1 MRFLKRC
8 ISLLRQK
15 MDRNFLLAF
24 LLSMLMI
31 IGYYMIYPPEQQA
44 PQPQVEENA
53 EESKESAT
61 SSEAITEIAV
71 TEDQQPAIEEIEAL
85 SRKSVKVESDLYSIE
100 IDSQDGSLTKMLL
113 KDYKYNL
120 EPHFQITKFVVGL
133 FTGGNDEEEP
143 WDPNRL
149 VNLAGDISDTNKIW
163 KVETGPDKQSIN
175 YSVSADQ
182 LDVSSQAQSLELK
195 AVLPNGLVETKQF
208 TFYPDTYEID
218 FVVKLLNRTGA
229 SQMIHPKVNF
239 GAGGEAISREPLPQ
253 PKVAVTYFDDDFEK
267 YDGGDVEETLTID
280 KTHYA
285 GLMDKYF
292 VTAIKTVDGSDFKAE
307 LTPVNSKLDGKDV
320 VVPQLTYVDRSTSL
334 GNNQEYSRSFRIYA
348 GPKVHSKLEQYDE
361 YLPKAID
368 MWLEVIA
375 EPLMVI
381 LRWLQGYVV
390 NWGVAIILLTI
401 IVRTAM
407 FPLAYKGMT
416 SMRKMQALGPKITAL
431 REKYKNNK
439 ERMNQEIMKF
449 YGQHKVNPMGGC
461 LPMLLQIPIFIAL
474 YQALLPA
481 IELRHTPFFIWWS
494 DLSAA
499 DYTLI
504 LPILMGVS
512 MYVQQSLTPTP
523 TMDPTQAK
531 IMKWMP
537 VMMVMFFL
545 NMPSGLVLYWVV
557 SNIISVG
564 QQLVFNK
571 VSPPAPVEV
580 PEKGKAKTTTNK
592 KKGKAKK

>member
-1 MRFLKRC
+1 MKFLKRC

-24 LLSMLMI
+24 LISMLMI

-44 PQPQVEENA
+44 PQPQVEEPA
-53 EESKESAT
+53 ESTKESVK
-61 SSEAITEIAV
+61 SSEGITGIAA
-71 TEDQQPAIEEIEAL
+71 TDEQQPAIEEIEAAP
-85 SRKSVKVESDLYSIE
+85 RKSVRVESGLYSIE
-100 IDSQDGSLTKMLL
+100 IDSQDGSLEKMLL

-120 EPHFQITKFVVGL
+120 EPRFQITKFVVGL
-133 FTGGNDEEEP
+133 FTGGNEEEEP
-143 WDPNRL
+143 WDPERL
-149 VNLAGDISDTNKIW
+149 VNLAGDISENNKIW
-163 KVETGPDKQSIN
+163 KVETSPDQQSTN
-175 YSVSADQ
+175 YSVSADN
-182 LDVSSQAQSLELK
+182 LDVSLQAQTLELK
-195 AVLPNGLVETKQF
+195 AVLANGLVETKQF

-218 FVVKLLNRTGA
+218 FRVTLLNRTGT

-239 GAGGEAISREPLPQ
+239 GAGGEAISRESLPQ
-253 PKVAVTYFDDDFEK
+253 PKVAVTFFDDDFEK

-280 KTHYA
+280 NADYA

-292 VTAIKTVDGSDFKAE
+292 ITAVKTVDGSDFKAE
-307 LTPVNSKLDGKDV
+307 LTPVASKLDGKDV
-320 VVPQLTYVDRSTSL
+320 IVPQMTYVDRPTNL
-334 GNNQEYSRSFRIYA
+334 GNNQEYSRSFRIFA
-348 GPKVHSKLEQYDE
+348 GPKVHSKMEKFDE
-361 YLPKAID
+361 NFPKAID
-368 MWLEVIA
+368 MWLEFIA
-375 EPLMVI
+375 QPLMVV
-381 LRWLQGYVV
+381 LRWLQGHVV

-416 SMRKMQALGPKITAL
+416 SMRKMQALAPKITTL

-481 IELRHTPFFIWWS
+481 IELRHTPFFFWWS
-494 DLSAA
+494 DLSTA

-523 TMDPTQAK
+523 TLDPTQAK
-531 IMKWMP
+531 ILKWMP

-545 NMPSGLVLYWVV
+545 SMPSGLVLYWVV
-557 SNIISVG
+557 SNIISIG

-571 VSPPAPVEV
+571 LAPPTPVQV
-580 PEKGKAKTTTNK
+580 PEKGKAKTANK
-592 KKGKAKK
+592 KKAKTKK